1 MKTNKVARMIA
12 LLLTLIMI
20 LSACSGGTEPA
31 KTQAPAGET
40 KASDLKVGVVCSAA
54 GQNDTG
60 YNKAIVDKV
69 KQLSSESGFHAQ
81 IVEPTSGVPNALETL
96 AAEGYNLVFSMEYD
110 FEALVNGVG
119 GAKPIAE
126 QFPNTTFVIFN
137 DNPNVDANGNVKHK
151 NVYSVL
157 FNVNEPSYLA
167 GYLYV
172 LVNEAQAKLF
182 GDGYKMVAPDKA
194 RVAGFVGGTNSNGIL
209 VFSYAFIQGI
219 NDAATEAGV
228 KYDYLA
234 KNDAGFSDPALGST
248 VAGTFYDNNANVVF
262 AVAGVV
268 GDGISSK
275 AKEVS
280 RLAIQVDANLDEQQ
294 PGYVL
299 TSVLKLT
306 DIPGDKFVKAL
317 LNGTLSSMENLQTF
331 GIQTGATDITD
342 LSVIERYIVDNE
354 TWAKIKAQLEA
365 KKLAISNGS
374 LKVVN
379 VQIGETFDPALYPN
393 VVMK

>member
-1 MKTNKVARMIA
+1 
-12 LLLTLIMI
+12 
-20 LSACSGGTEPA
+20 
-31 KTQAPAGET
+31 
-40 KASDLKVGVVCSAA
+40 
-54 GQNDTG
+54 
-60 YNKAIVDKV
+60 
-69 KQLSSESGFHAQ
+69 
-81 IVEPTSGVPNALETL
+81 
-96 AAEGYNLVFSMEYD
+96 MEYD

-126 QFPNTTFVIFN
+126 QYPDTTFVIFN
-137 DNPNVDANGNVKHK
+137 DNPNADEAGNVKHK

-172 LVNEAQAKLF
+172 LVNEEQAKLF
-182 GDGYKMVAPDKA
+182 GDGYKMVSPEDA

-209 VFSYAFIQGI
+209 VFGYGFIQGM
-219 NDAATEAGV
+219 NDAATELGV
-228 KYDYLA
+228 KYEYLA

-248 VAGTFYDNNANVVF
+248 IAGTFYDNNANAVF

-275 AKEVS
+275 AKEVG
-280 RLAIQVDANLDEQQ
+280 RLSIQVDANLDEQQ

-306 DIPGDKFVKAL
+306 DVPAETFVKAL
-317 LNGTLSSMENLQTF
+317 VGGTLGSLDNLQTF
-331 GIQTGATDITD
+331 GIGSKATDITD
-342 LSVIERYIVDNE
+342 LSVIERYVVDKDA
-354 TWAKIKAQLEA
+354 WAAIKAKVEA
-365 KKLAISNGS
+365 KRQAIGS
-374 LKVVN
+374 GSIKVVN

-393 VVMK
+393 VVIK

>member
-1 MKTNKVARMIA
+1 MNIKKVSKIVV
-12 LLLTLIMI
+12 LLLVAVMVLT
-20 LSACSGGTEPA
+20 ACSGGDQPTGTGP
-31 KTQAPAGET
+31 KT
-40 KASDLKVGVVCSAA
+40 SDLKVGVVCSAA

-60 YNKAIVDKV
+60 YNKALVEKV
-69 KQLSSESGFHAQ
+69 KQLAGENGFHAQ
-81 IVEPTSGVPNALETL
+81 IIEPTSGVPNALETL
-96 AAEGYNLVFSMEYD
+96 ADDGYNLVFSMEYD

-126 QFPNTTFVIFN
+126 QYPNTTFIVFN
-137 DNPNVDANGNVKHK
+137 DNPNVDEAGNVKHK

-172 LVNEAQAKLF
+172 LVNEEQAKLF
-182 GDGYKMVAPDKA
+182 GDGYKMVPPDAA

-209 VFSYAFIQGI
+209 VFGYGFIQGM
-219 NDAATEAGV
+219 NDAATELGV
-228 KYDYLA
+228 KYEYLA

-248 VAGTFYDNNANVVF
+248 IAGTFYDNNANAVF

-275 AKEVS
+275 AKEVG
-280 RLAIQVDANLDEQQ
+280 RLSIQVDANLDEQQ

-306 DIPGDKFVKAL
+306 DVPAETFVKAL
-317 LNGTLSSMENLQTF
+317 VGGTLDSLDNLQTF
-331 GIQTGATDITD
+331 GIGSKATDITD
-342 LSVIERYIVDNE
+342 LSVIERYVVDKDA
-354 TWAKIKAQLEA
+354 WAAIKAKVDA
-365 KKLAISNGS
+365 KRQAIGS
-374 LKVVN
+374 GSIKVVN
-379 VQIGETFDPALYPN
+379 VQVGETFDPTLYPN
-393 VVMK
+393 VVIK

>member
-1 MKTNKVARMIA
+1 MNIKKVSKIVV
-12 LLLTLIMI
+12 LLLVAVMVLT
-20 LSACSGGTEPA
+20 ACSGGDQPTGTGP
-31 KTQAPAGET
+31 KT
-40 KASDLKVGVVCSAA
+40 SDLKVGVVCSAA

-60 YNKAIVDKV
+60 YNKALVEKV
-69 KQLSSESGFHAQ
+69 KQLAGENGFHAQ
-81 IVEPTSGVPNALETL
+81 IIEPTSGVPNALETL
-96 AAEGYNLVFSMEYD
+96 ADDGYNLVFSMEYD

-126 QFPNTTFVIFN
+126 QYPNTTFIVFN
-137 DNPNVDANGNVKHK
+137 DNPNVDEAGNVKHK

-172 LVNEAQAKLF
+172 LVNEEQAKLF
-182 GDGYKMVAPDKA
+182 GDGYKMVPPDAA

-209 VFSYAFIQGI
+209 VFGYGFIQGM
-219 NDAATEAGV
+219 NDAATELGV
-228 KYDYLA
+228 KYEYLA

-248 VAGTFYDNNANVVF
+248 IAGTFYDNNANAVF

-275 AKEVS
+275 AKEVG
-280 RLAIQVDANLDEQQ
+280 RLSIQVDANLDEQQ

-306 DIPGDKFVKAL
+306 DVPAETFVKAL
-317 LNGTLSSMENLQTF
+317 VGGTLDKLDNLQTF
-331 GIQTGATDITD
+331 GIDSKATDITD
-342 LSVIERYIVDNE
+342 LSVIERFVVDKDA
-354 TWAKIKAQLEA
+354 WAAIKAKVDA
-365 KKLAISNGS
+365 KRQAIGS
-374 LKVVN
+374 GSIKVVN
-379 VQIGETFDPALYPN
+379 VQVGETFDPALYPN
-393 VVMK
+393 VVIK

>member
-1 MKTNKVARMIA
+1 MNTRKVAKIVA
-12 LLLTLIMI
+12 LLLVAVMVLA
-20 LSACSGGTEPA
+20 ACGSTAEPA
-31 KTQAPAGET
+31 TTGP

-60 YNKAIVDKV
+60 YNKAMVDKV
-69 KQLSSESGFHAQ
+69 KQLAEENGFHAQ

-96 AAEGYNLVFSMEYD
+96 AADGYNLIFSMEYD

-126 QFPNTTFVIFN
+126 QYPKTTFVIFN
-137 DNPNVDANGNVKHK
+137 DNPNVDASGNLKHK

-182 GDGYKMVAPDKA
+182 GPEYKFVTPETA

-209 VFSYAFIQGI
+209 VFGYGFIQGM
-219 NDAATEAGV
+219 NDAATELGV

-248 VAGTFYDNNANVVF
+248 IAGTFYDNNANVVF

-275 AKEVS
+275 AKEVG

-294 PGYVL
+294 PGNVL

-306 DIPGDKFVKAL
+306 NVPAETFVKAL
-317 LNGTLSSMENLQTF
+317 LDGTLDKLDNLQTF
-331 GIQTGATDITD
+331 GIGSKATDITD
-342 LSVIERYIVDNE
+342 LSVIERFVVDKDA
-354 TWAKIKAQLEA
+354 WAAIKAKVEA
-365 KKLAISNGS
+365 KRQAIASGS

-379 VQIGETFDPALYPN
+379 VQVGEKFDPALYPN

>member
-1 MKTNKVARMIA
+1 MKTRKVALIVG
-12 LLLTLIMI
+12 LLLTLSMI
-20 LSACSGGTEPA
+20 LTACSGAEAPA
-31 KTQAPAGET
+31 KTEAPASET

-60 YNKAIVDKV
+60 YNKAMVEKV
-69 KQLSSESGFHAQ
+69 KQLAQENGFHAQ

-96 AAEGYNLVFSMEYD
+96 AAEGYNLIFSMEYD

-137 DNPNVDANGNVKHK
+137 DNPNVDAAGKVKHK

-172 LVNEAQAKLF
+172 LVNEEQAKLF
-182 GDGYKMVAPDKA
+182 GDGYKMVAPDSA

-209 VFSYAFIQGI
+209 VFGYAFIQGI
-219 NDAATEAGV
+219 NDAATELGV

-248 VAGTFYDNNANVVF
+248 TAGTFYDNNANVVF

-275 AKEVS
+275 AKEVG

-294 PGYVL
+294 PGNVL

-306 DIPGDKFVKAL
+306 DVPADKFVKAL
-317 LNGTLSSMENLQTF
+317 LGGTLSQLDNLQTF
-331 GIQTGATDITD
+331 GIQSGATDITD
-342 LSVIERYIVDNE
+342 LSVIERFIVDKESWN
-354 TWAKIKAQLEA
+354 AIKAKVDVKRQ
-365 KKLAISNGS
+365 AISSGS

-393 VVMK
+393 VSMK

>member
-1 MKTNKVARMIA
+1 MKIKKVAKIVV
-12 LLLTLIMI
+12 LLLVAVMVLT
-20 LSACSGGTEPA
+20 ACGATKPTGTGP
-31 KTQAPAGET
+31 KT
-40 KASDLKVGVVCSAA
+40 SDLKVGVVCSAA

-60 YNKAIVDKV
+60 YNKALVDKV
-69 KQLSSESGFHAQ
+69 KQLAGENGFHAQ

-96 AAEGYNLVFSMEYD
+96 AEDGYNLVFSMEYD

-126 QFPNTTFVIFN
+126 QYPDTTFVIFN
-137 DNPNVDANGNVKHK
+137 DNPNADEAGNVKHK

-172 LVNEAQAKLF
+172 LVNEEQAKLF
-182 GDGYKMVAPDKA
+182 GDGYKMVSPEDA

-209 VFSYAFIQGI
+209 VFGYGFIQGM
-219 NDAATEAGV
+219 NDAATELGV
-228 KYDYLA
+228 KYEYLA

-248 VAGTFYDNNANVVF
+248 IAGTFYDNNANAVF

-275 AKEVS
+275 AKEVG
-280 RLAIQVDANLDEQQ
+280 RLSIQVDANLDEQQ

-306 DIPGDKFVKAL
+306 DVPAETFVKAL
-317 LNGTLSSMENLQTF
+317 VGGTLDKLDNLQTF
-331 GIQTGATDITD
+331 GIDSKATDITD
-342 LSVIERYIVDNE
+342 LSVIERYVVDKDA
-354 TWAKIKAQLEA
+354 WAAIKAKVDA
-365 KKLAISNGS
+365 KRQAIGS
-374 LKVVN
+374 GSIKVVN
-379 VQIGETFDPALYPN
+379 VQVGETFDPALYPN
-393 VVMK
+393 VVIK

>member
-1 MKTNKVARMIA
+1 MNIRKVAKIVALFLIA
-12 LLLTLIMI
+12 VMVLT
-20 LSACSGGTEPA
+20 ACGGGTESGGTGP
-31 KTQAPAGET
+31 

-60 YNKAIVDKV
+60 YNKALVEKV
-69 KQLSSESGFHAQ
+69 KQLAEENGFHAQ
-81 IVEPTSGVPNALETL
+81 IVEPTSGVQNALETL
-96 AAEGYNLVFSMEYD
+96 AADGYNLVFSMEYD

-126 QFPNTTFVIFN
+126 QFPNTTFVVFN
-137 DNPNVDANGNVKHK
+137 DNPNVDEAGNVKHK

-157 FNVNEPSYLA
+157 FNINEPSYLA

-172 LVNEAQAKLF
+172 LVNEEQAKLF
-182 GDGYKMVAPDKA
+182 GDGYNMVSPDVA

-209 VFSYAFIQGI
+209 VFGYGFVQGM
-219 NDAATEAGV
+219 NDAAAELGV
-228 KYDYLA
+228 KYEYLS

-248 VAGTFYDNNANVVF
+248 IAGTFYDNNANVVF
-262 AVAGVV
+262 AAAGVV

-275 AKEVS
+275 AKEVG
-280 RLAIQVDANLDEQQ
+280 RLAVQVDANLDEQQ

-306 DIPGDKFVKAL
+306 NVPAETFVKAL
-317 LNGTLSSMENLQTF
+317 VAGTLDQLDNLQTF
-331 GIQTGATDITD
+331 GIESKATDITD
-342 LSVIERYIVDNE
+342 LSVIEKFVVDKE
-354 TWAKIKAQLEA
+354 AWAAIKAKVDA
-365 KKLAISNGS
+365 KRQAIGSGS

-379 VQIGETFDPALYPN
+379 VQIGETFDPALCPN
-393 VVMK
+393 VVIK